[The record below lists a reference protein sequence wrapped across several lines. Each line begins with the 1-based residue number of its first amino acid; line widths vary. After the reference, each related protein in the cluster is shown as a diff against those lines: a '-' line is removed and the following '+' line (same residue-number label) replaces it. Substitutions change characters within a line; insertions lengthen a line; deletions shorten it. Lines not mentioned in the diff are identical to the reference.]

1 MALGFGVLAP
11 TIPQFALE
19 FGVSTFWAS
28 SLISIVAITRILGA
42 PFIGWLMSR
51 VGERHTFTIGMLVSA
66 LSTGACAIAMNFPQ
80 LLIYRGITGFGSVAT
95 TIATTALIIKLSP
108 VEQRGRVAS
117 LNAAG
122 FMSGALVGPLL
133 GAVLVPLGL
142 RAPFVFHFAM
152 VLVAMVIVWLALR
165 KSTIISFDRSHGEE
179 QVTLTTRQALRIPQF
194 QALLLTSFAFNWAIY
209 GVRNALVP
217 IFAIAAISS
226 DPATAAWVLA
236 AFSLGN
242 TLFILPAGRWNDTI
256 GRKPML
262 ITGLVMA
269 TIGYILFP
277 MVTNLWIALA
287 IMVFAGIGAA
297 LNNPGQ
303 QATLA
308 DIIGTK
314 NAGGL
319 ISFFSIIGD
328 LGMAAGPL
336 IAGALVDVAGFGWAF
351 GVTAALMGVSA
362 IWWTFVPD
370 SRKLAR

>member
-28 SLISIVAITRILGA
+28 SLISIVAITRIIGA

-51 VGERHTFTIGMLVSA
+51 IGERHTFTVGMLVSA

-80 LLIYRGITGFGSVAT
+80 LLVFRGITGFGSVAT

-108 VEQRGRVAS
+108 VESRGRVAS

-142 RAPFVFHFAM
+142 RAPFVFHFTM
-152 VLVAMVIVWLALR
+152 VLIAMVIVWLALR
-165 KSTIISFDRSHGEE
+165 RSTVITFDRTQSHA
-179 QVTLTTRQALRIPQF
+179 VTFTTREALRIPQF
-194 QALLLTSFAFNWAIY
+194 RSLLLTSFSFNWAIY

-226 DPATAAWVLA
+226 NPSTAAWVLA

-256 GRKPML
+256 GRKPLL
-262 ITGLVMA
+262 ITGLAMA
-269 TIGYILFP
+269 TIGYAVFP
-277 MVTNLWIALA
+277 AVTNLWLALG

-297 LNNPGQ
+297 LTNPGQ
-303 QATLA
+303 QAVLA
-308 DIIGTK
+308 DIVGTK
-314 NAGGL
+314 SAGGL
-319 ISFFSIIGD
+319 ISFFSIVGD

-336 IAGALVDVAGFGWAF
+336 VAGALVDLAGFGWAF
-351 GVTAALMGVSA
+351 GVTAALLGASA
-362 IWWTFVPD
+362 IWWLFVPD
-370 SRKLAR
+370 SRKLAY